1 MRSSEEDERGLRCR
15 PRNKKRD
22 KKPSLADWPAGSATH
37 SRHPSLN
44 WLRSRPTAES
54 KCCECE
60 PPEEEES
67 SCFEGWHRLQHHAV
81 LMEVATINFCREGW
95 KLSQLSFI
103 FDEPPCAVPCFPL
116 SYTSTASP
124 LSRKPIQKVL
134 EKLPSRRAELR
145 GMGRTRAKCKS
156 PAEKSWGSAPQP
168 LSSAGSVIRT
178 YLHVWLFISSLITRK
193 SSTSPAVPSPPF
205 LFYSILFYSL
215 FFFPGSSVVLPQLS
229 T

>member
-81 LMEVATINFCREGW
+81 LMEVATVNFCREGW

-116 SYTSTASP
+116 FVHLYS
-124 LSRKPIQKVL
+124 
-134 EKLPSRRAELR
+134 
-145 GMGRTRAKCKS
+145 C
-156 PAEKSWGSAPQP
+156 
-168 LSSAGSVIRT
+168 LSSLSET
-178 YLHVWLFISSLITRK
+178 HPK
-193 SSTSPAVPSPPF
+193 SSREAPVASSRVERDGPHTSQMQISR
-205 LFYSILFYSL
+205 
-215 FFFPGSSVVLPQLS
+215 
-229 T
+229 